1 MANEPTRGSAG
12 TAHDLNNLLQ
22 VIMGSLELLKRRRE
36 VSLETVETAL
46 RATREAAILA
56 QRLLA
61 STRRSSEDAM
71 RARPGET
78 VLLVEDNADV
88 RRWGAS
94 ALESL
99 GYEVLQAADG
109 AAALALL
116 ESPAAP
122 RIDLLFTDVVL
133 SGGMSGRELAEA
145 LRSRR
150 SGLPVLFTTGYPR
163 EGQLQEKVD
172 LEKPY
177 DLERLASAVRSVL
190 DAPR

>member
-1 MANEPTRGSAG
+1 
-12 TAHDLNNLLQ
+12 
-22 VIMGSLELLKRRRE
+22 
-36 VSLETVETAL
+36 
-46 RATREAAILA
+46 
-56 QRLLA
+56 
-61 STRRSSEDAM
+61 M